1 MLGWT
6 VRPPRQRGLSLVELM
21 IGLTLGLFIVATAT
35 TLLLSRMREHRALLI
50 ESRLM
55 QDLRTGADLV
65 MRDLRRAGHWGD
77 ATAAM
82 PRSGAAPAAN
92 PYTAL
97 TPAAA
102 ASDAV
107 SFRFSRDASENHAV
121 DGNEQFGFRLRRG
134 VIEMLLGSGN
144 WQALTDGGTMMVTD
158 FSVTP
163 RIDEIA
169 LQGLC
174 ENACA
179 AGAPNCPPT
188 QQVRSLAVSISGRST
203 ADAGVVR
210 AVRGQVRLRN
220 DVIVGACPL

>member
-1 MLGWT
+1 M
-6 VRPPRQRGLSLVELM
+6 PARQRGLSLVELM
-21 IGLTLGLFIVATAT
+21 VGLAIGLFIVATAT
-35 TLLLSRMREHRALLI
+35 TLLLQRIREHRALLV

-55 QDLRTGADLV
+55 QDLRTASDLV
-65 MRDLRRAGHWGD
+65 TRDLRRAGYWGEP
-77 ATAAM
+77 TAGLPLAA
-82 PRSGAAPAAN
+82 AAPLAN

-97 TPAAA
+97 APAAA

-107 SFRFSRDASENHAV
+107 SFRFSRDVSENHAV

-144 WQALTDGGTMMVTD
+144 WQALTDGGTMAVTA

-169 LQGLC
+169 LEALC
-174 ENACA
+174 EKACA
-179 AGAPNCPPT
+179 PGAADCPPK
-188 QQVRSLAVSISGRST
+188 QLLRSFAVAITGRSS

-210 AVRGQVRLRN
+210 GVRAQARLRN
-220 DVIVGACPL
+220 DVIVGACPA